1 MEKIYSVQK
10 MVKINFQDVVAKDSK
25 YSYLFCF
32 L

>member
-10 MVKINFQDVVAKDSK
+10 MVKINFQDVAKDSK